1 MVSVPFNFCNI
12 LYFTEFNSSALES
25 KMLGNNVIDV
35 DASIKFVAS
44 VGEYSLKHGGYLYS
58 YTHLCSAILITP
70 QYLASAYYCY
80 QVTIPYAENNYEK
93 IRTFIGDHNLKS
105 ADIF

>member
-44 VGEYSLKHGGYLYS
+44 VGKYSLKHGEILYS
-58 YTHLCSAILITP
+58 YTHLCSAFLITP
-70 QYLASAYYCY
+70 EYLASAYYCY
-80 QVTIPYAENNYEK
+80 EATFFYAQDNYEK
-93 IRTFIGDHNLKS
+93 IRTFIGEHNLK
-105 ADIF
+105 